1 MMPNDPN
8 GDLQI
13 KPATPAG
20 GQNSA
25 SNPQPAAPASGG
37 VNPAAAAG
45 VPMAQDQG
53 TAPVQG
59 TQGTQAV
66 QPAQPAQPGQP
77 ANRRAFNLEADV
89 EASGTGR
96 AVPEKFAI
104 PKLVRDKY
112 PDLIELIKA
121 TESMDDQERQYWFQ
135 ILPVMTAE
143 QIAKFKNI
151 LVTEKQQ
158 LAELDKEYEEEL
170 NRLNEKHLL
179 EWKEF
184 ESKEKSK
191 AIQEAEAKSNEEEQ
205 KTEAELLAKLS
216 DV

>member
-25 SNPQPAAPASGG
+25 SNPQPAAPVN
-37 VNPAAAAG
+37 VNPGAAAG
-45 VPMAQDQG
+45 TPMAQDQG
-53 TAPVQG
+53 TAPAQG
-59 TQGTQAV
+59 TQGTQPV
-66 QPAQPAQPGQP
+66 QPAQP

-135 ILPVMTAE
+135 IIPVMTVE

-184 ESKEKSK
+184 ESKEKAK

-205 KTEAELLAKLS
+205 KTEEELLAKLS